1 MEMRGID
8 PRASRMQS
16 KRSTIETTSPK
27 CTIRDSNPGRKNG
40 SLTCYPYTNGA
51 LIYYTI

>member
-8 PRASRMQS
+8 PRALACKASALPFDA
-16 KRSTIETTSPK
+16 TLP
-27 CTIRDSNPGRKNG
+27 CTIRDSNPNRKNG

-51 LIYYTI
+51 SNK